1 MGSNARQSYRL
12 RSLCPDPVPLLGIT
26 FTFHFLSPWYHF
38 KLFALQPLLSF
49 HLLTF
54 SLSCLSHPSTRL
66 RFPWGQER
74 APLVEVCV
82 VAVDVTCCVGKPGKL
97 VLCRQESISVGQL
110 FSEPPADGD
119 ELLCACYGPEVV
131 VPSARQ
137 LRSCSAVLW
146 AGTVI
151 PRAR

>member
-12 RSLCPDPVPLLGIT
+12 RSLCLDPVPLLGLT

-49 HLLTF
+49 HLLTL

-66 RFPWGQER
+66 RFPWGQEQ

-82 VAVDVTCCVGKPGKL
+82 VAVGCH
-97 VLCRQESISVGQL
+97 VLCWEAREAGGVQAGVHL
-110 FSEPPADGD
+110 R
-119 ELLCACYGPEVV
+119 GP
-131 VPSARQ
+131 
-137 LRSCSAVLW
+137 AVL
-146 AGTVI
+146 
-151 PRAR
+151 RAACCR